1 MATPRCAL
9 PLVPVRKSEKLK
21 KPSLSEQLAGTA
33 GSITSYTGAG
43 SITSYTGAGSIT
55 SFAGAGS
62 ITSSLDLE
70 VTMDDV
76 VLAAGLDRGDGS
88 SVRRGVHRV

>member
-1 MATPRCAL
+1 M
-9 PLVPVRKSEKLK
+9 PVRKSEKLK

-33 GSITSYTGAG
+33 GSLTSYTGAG

-70 VTMDDV
+70 VTMDKD
-76 VLAAGLDRGDGS
+76 
-88 SVRRGVHRV
+88 SVRAKNTFFLIYYFSAISR

>member
-1 MATPRCAL
+1 M
-9 PLVPVRKSEKLK
+9 PVRKSEKLK

-43 SITSYTGAGSIT
+43 SITS
-55 SFAGAGS
+55 FAGAGS

-70 VTMDDV
+70 VTMDKD
-76 VLAAGLDRGDGS
+76 
-88 SVRRGVHRV
+88 SVRAKKLFFLFIIFLPFPDSLSVEVTTA

>member
-1 MATPRCAL
+1 M
-9 PLVPVRKSEKLK
+9 PVRKSEKLK

-43 SITSYTGAGSIT
+43 SITS
-55 SFAGAGS
+55 FAGAGS

-70 VTMDDV
+70 VTMDKD
-76 VLAAGLDRGDGS
+76 
-88 SVRRGVHRV
+88 SVRAKKLFFFYLLFFCHFQIVSQLRSPQLR

>member
-1 MATPRCAL
+1 M
-9 PLVPVRKSEKLK
+9 PVRKSEKLK

-43 SITSYTGAGSIT
+43 SITS
-55 SFAGAGS
+55 FAGAGS

-70 VTMDDV
+70 VTMDKD
-76 VLAAGLDRGDGS
+76 
-88 SVRRGVHRV
+88 SVRAKILLLFLIYYFSAISR